1 MIWIFSLLGI
11 VLVAVSVLFYF
22 MVRGFINP
30 VDKHKVPENLPFEI
44 EEIRIPL
51 PDGRHLYGWWI
62 LTDKDAPTIIFA
74 HGWGRSARRMLP
86 YLKKFCCQGFNLLAF
101 DARGHGNSD
110 SDKYSNLV
118 KFADDIIASI
128 DFVQDNQKSENPDF
142 YLVGLSIGGAGSIY
156 AAAHDKRIKK
166 VVTVGAFA
174 HPASVMKKQFKDYH
188 IPYYPMIWLMF
199 RYLKVFQNFDLNKV
213 APEKHIANA
222 HASFLLIHGEADKT
236 VPVDEGKRL
245 LRAAGKKAELWIIPG
260 RGHSDCHL
268 EKGFWEKVIGFLAL
282 HTE

>member
-1 MIWIFSLLGI
+1 MTFFFLFL
-11 VLVAVSVLFYF
+11 AVFTLAVVVLFYF

-30 VDKHKVPENLPFEI
+30 VDKHNVPGNLPFDV
-44 EEIRIPL
+44 EEIQIPL
-51 PDGRHLYGWWI
+51 EDGRHLYGWWI
-62 LTDKDAPTIIFA
+62 AADKNAPTIIFA

-110 SDKYSNLV
+110 PDKYSNLV
-118 KFADDIIASI
+118 KFAEDMIASI
-128 DFVQDNQKSENPDF
+128 NFVVNNKKSQNHDF

-174 HPASVMKKQFKDYH
+174 HPASVMKKQFKDHH

-199 RYLKVFQNFDLNKV
+199 RYLRFFQKLDLNEI
-213 APEKHIANA
+213 APEKHITSAE
-222 HASFLLIHGEADKT
+222 ASFLLIHGAEDVT
-236 VPVDEGKRL
+236 VPVEEGKRL
-245 LRAAGKKAELWIIPG
+245 AQAAGDHAELWIIPH

-268 EKGFWEKVIGFLAL
+268 EKGFWDKVIGFMKR
-282 HTE
+282 

>member
-1 MIWIFSLLGI
+1 MIWII
-11 VLVAVSVLFYF
+11 VLSGLIIVSVIVLFYF

-30 VDKHKVPENLPFEI
+30 VDRYKVPENLPFKVDEVQ
-44 EEIRIPL
+44 IPL

-62 LTDKDAPTIIFA
+62 QTDKNAPTIIFA
-74 HGWGRSARRMLP
+74 HGWGRSVRRMLP
-86 YLKKFCCQGFNLLAF
+86 YLKQFCCKGFNLLAF

-110 SDKYSNLV
+110 PDKYSNLV
-118 KFADDIIASI
+118 KFANDIIASI
-128 DFVQDNQKSENPDF
+128 NFIEDNRKVDNPEF

-156 AAAHDKRIKK
+156 AAGHDKRIKK

-174 HPASVMKKQFKDYH
+174 HPASVMKKQFNDHH

-199 RYLKVFQNFDLNKV
+199 RYLKVFQKLDLDKI

-222 HASFLLIHGEADKT
+222 NASFLLIHGEEDVT
-236 VPVDEGKRL
+236 VPVEEGKL
-245 LRAAGKKAELWIIPG
+245 LAQAAGGRAELWIIPH

-268 EKGFWEKVIGFLAL
+268 EPGFWERLMDFFAG
-282 HTE
+282 

>member
-1 MIWIFSLLGI
+1 MTWIFLILGI
-11 VLVAVSVLFYF
+11 VLLAVVVLFYF

-30 VDKHKVPENLPFEI
+30 VDRHKMPENLPFKV
-44 EEIRIPL
+44 EEVQIPL

-62 LTDKDAPTIIFA
+62 LSDKNAPTIIFA
-74 HGWGRSARRMLP
+74 HGWGRNVRRMLP
-86 YLKKFCCQGFNLLAF
+86 YLKKFCCHGFNMLAF

-110 SDKYSNLV
+110 PDKYSNLV
-118 KFADDIIASI
+118 KFANDIIASI
-128 DFVQDNQKSENPDF
+128 NFVEDNRKAENPAF

-156 AAAHDKRIKK
+156 AAGNDKRIKK

-174 HPASVMKKQFKDYH
+174 HPASVMKKQFNDHH

-199 RYLKVFQNFDLNKV
+199 RYLRVFQNLDLNKI

-222 HASFLLIHGEADKT
+222 KASFLLIHGEEDKT
-236 VPVDEGKRL
+236 VPVEEGKRL
-245 LRAAGKKAELWIIPG
+245 AKVAGSRAELWIIPH

-268 EKGFWEKVIGFLAL
+268 EKGFWEKVIGFMKG
-282 HTE
+282 